1 MPRRTAGARRASLR
15 SPPRTSPGASSLSR
29 PWSPSARTI
38 ISQLWRACLRSF
50 MTLTSAS
57 NEKYEW
63 SLCGDVA
70 KDLVGWQCRTSS
82 SRPDDN
88 GVVDVSKTSQVW
100 ARSDPRLCTERP
112 TCEDVDHIC
121 SRFFNTTASECT
133 GTATGTATG
142 TTPCSTNRTQPGC
155 TGCTWTDGSKGAP
168 GTCSGTATTLCSV
181 AFRAA
186 SDDKQSS
193 CATGSPGTTWNGRAI
208 PGCKYTRKD
217 WEKGK
222 CATADGT
229 PFKSSILKQSQIERW
244 QSHQFSVGDMTYV
257 GSCQNDDSDATGTGT
272 GPDRW
277 PAGSQH
283 STTLIYGGLGGFS
296 LTIEDYVDGTG
307 LDIKGAASTAC
318 DVKQTDCTV
327 PTQDLT
333 SGGNVKVRDAP
344 KDTAM
349 LKTKNVQVYPCPD
362 KQACGTGAGGGLPV
376 LFVFAMLG
384 TTPRHRIPMLALSR

>member
-1 MPRRTAGARRASLR
+1 
-15 SPPRTSPGASSLSR
+15 
-29 PWSPSARTI
+29 
-38 ISQLWRACLRSF
+38 

-88 GVVDVSKTSQVW
+88 GAVDVSKTRQVW
-100 ARSDPRLCTERP
+100 EGSDASLCAERP
-112 TCEDVDHIC
+112 TCEDVGDIC
-121 SRFFNTTASECT
+121 SGFSNTTASECT
-133 GTATGTATG
+133 GTATPLPNGTKN
-142 TTPCSTNRTQPGC
+142 TPCGTDPTKPGC

-168 GTCSGTATTLCSV
+168 GTCSGTANTLCSV
-181 AFRAA
+181 AFSKAA

-193 CATGSPGTTWNGRAI
+193 CATGSPGTTWDGLAI

-217 WEKGK
+217 WAKGK

-229 PFKSSILKQSQIERW
+229 PFKSSILKQRQIDYW
-244 QSHQFSVGDMTYV
+244 QSRHFSADNMTYV
-257 GSCQNDDSDATGTGT
+257 GLCPDDSDAIGTGT

-277 PAGSQH
+277 PEGSQPQ
-283 STTLIYGGLGGFS
+283 STLLIYGGRGGFS
-296 LTIEDYVDGTG
+296 LTIEDYIDGTG

-318 DVKQTDCTV
+318 GPKQTDCTV
-327 PTQDLT
+327 LSTQDLT

-344 KDTAM
+344 KDTVSV
-349 LKTKNVQVYPCPD
+349 LKNKKVPVYPCPD